1 MPIRFRCGHCQQL
14 LGIARRKAGTVVTC
28 PSCQQAV
35 IVPTMDE
42 AEAFAGMTQGPS
54 VREGDRSKAASS
66 APPPPPPPPDAP
78 PGGFVFERS
87 DFDELFRPVIE
98 LPKASKTSRRR
109 KEPEPIAEALPVSGP
124 AQALALDALSTF
136 SDEPAGQRVA
146 SSPARLASGG
156 IVLTPPKM
164 VLLAALAIGGMIFAF
179 GGGLLVGMY
188 LLPR

>member
-42 AEAFAGMTQGPS
+42 ADAFAGMTQGPS
-54 VREGDRSKAASS
+54 VRERDRSKAP
-66 APPPPPPPPDAP
+66 APPPPPAPEPP

-87 DFDELFRPVIE
+87 DFDELFQPIIGV
-98 LPKASKTSRRR
+98 PTTSKTTKRKKESEPVAEVLPASPLRRTV
-109 KEPEPIAEALPVSGP
+109 PSDG
-124 AQALALDALSTF
+124 LSTF
-136 SDEPAGQRVA
+136 PAEPTAVDVA
-146 SSPARLASGG
+146 RSPSRIASGG